1 MCPCAAKRQPRWR
14 PSVGTGDPAGHSGA
28 ACTGAR
34 TMRHRYAKEACQLA
48 RVDELPAYA
57 HARPARKV
65 RRYHDAP
72 LAAPARLLRRPAPPS
87 LATLHGR
94 TQVSKGCRVTGIQGI
109 RTGRFASADSRASCG
124 HGERRPRI
132 WPSGPLAVRAGFRVD
147 LDNGPPGTF
156 SGSSSPESP
165 EFCGIPA
172 ESRPS
177 RHLDISLVHRL
188 RQTGSRTGS
197 GRAMPADHQPSGRSS
212 GSGTIS
218 TAAARIN
225 GSLRH
230 GQNVLVILDK
240 VCGTSGSRP
249 RERAARAMAG

>member
-1 MCPCAAKRQPRWR
+1 MIGVLPAHVRLLRAVAAVEPAVADFSRCKPAVEGPCARVGRDVGARPAGRRRRVRSVLGGRPRVGAGHRGSCVGVGREHRFGCVHVQRRGKPRWR
-14 PSVGTGDPAGHSGA
+14 PSVGAGDPAGHSGA

-132 WPSGPLAVRAGFRVD
+132 
-147 LDNGPPGTF
+147 
-156 SGSSSPESP
+156 
-165 EFCGIPA
+165 
-172 ESRPS
+172 RP
-177 RHLDISLVHRL
+177 
-188 RQTGSRTGS
+188 S
-197 GRAMPADHQPSGRSS
+197 GRAGRLPCRS
-212 GSGTIS
+212 
-218 TAAARIN
+218 
-225 GSLRH
+225 
-230 GQNVLVILDK
+230 
-240 VCGTSGSRP
+240 
-249 RERAARAMAG
+249 

>member
-1 MCPCAAKRQPRWR
+1 MIGVLPAHVRLLRAVAAVEPAVVDCSRCKPAVEGPCAR
-14 PSVGTGDPAGHSGA
+14 VGRDVGARPAGRRRRVRSVLGGRPRVGA
-28 ACTGAR
+28 G
-34 TMRHRYAKEACQLA
+34 HRGSCVGVGRGHRCGCVHVQRRGSRAGVQAWEPATRRDILALLAPAPGPCATDTQRKLAQLA

-132 WPSGPLAVRAGFRVD
+132 
-147 LDNGPPGTF
+147 
-156 SGSSSPESP
+156 
-165 EFCGIPA
+165 
-172 ESRPS
+172 RP
-177 RHLDISLVHRL
+177 
-188 RQTGSRTGS
+188 S
-197 GRAMPADHQPSGRSS
+197 GRAGRLPCRS
-212 GSGTIS
+212 
-218 TAAARIN
+218 
-225 GSLRH
+225 
-230 GQNVLVILDK
+230 
-240 VCGTSGSRP
+240 
-249 RERAARAMAG
+249 

>member
-1 MCPCAAKRQPRWR
+1 LRSSRTRRRSKIRWPAPPGTKRTWRTAKGWSWAPRFLCRCRPWASLRMCPCAAKRQPRWR

-132 WPSGPLAVRAGFRVD
+132 
-147 LDNGPPGTF
+147 
-156 SGSSSPESP
+156 
-165 EFCGIPA
+165 
-172 ESRPS
+172 RP
-177 RHLDISLVHRL
+177 
-188 RQTGSRTGS
+188 S
-197 GRAMPADHQPSGRSS
+197 GRAGRLPCRS
-212 GSGTIS
+212 
-218 TAAARIN
+218 
-225 GSLRH
+225 
-230 GQNVLVILDK
+230 
-240 VCGTSGSRP
+240 
-249 RERAARAMAG
+249 